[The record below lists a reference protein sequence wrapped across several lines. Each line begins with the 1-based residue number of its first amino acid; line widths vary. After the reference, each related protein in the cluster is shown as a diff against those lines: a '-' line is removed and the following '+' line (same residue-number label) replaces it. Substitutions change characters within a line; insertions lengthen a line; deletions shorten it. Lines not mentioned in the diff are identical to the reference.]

1 MVSGMYLG
9 EIVRQILIELTEKEI
24 ILEGISSEELRTP
37 KAFKTAYIS
46 AIESDDK
53 NEYLY
58 TRQVMAEMNLRHA
71 TDADFDILKLV
82 SNNERKQESK
92 VSHYPLF

>member
-9 EIVRQILIELTEKEI
+9 EIVRQILIELTEKG
-24 ILEGISSEELRTP
+24 ILMEGISSDELKTP

-53 NEYLY
+53 NDYLY

-71 TDADFDILKLV
+71 TDADFDIVKLV
-82 SNNERKQESK
+82 SNTD
-92 VSHYPLF
+92 